1 MLDRIKDA
9 CRCYVAPYC
18 NVSGDHSW
26 KRCRQLPSRA
36 TLYARFRAEKSL
48 NGFQQIQPRALAATG
63 QRPDVMGGADA
74 RAACRTKTVGLQRRP
89 FTRRRKNDLPVR
101 GPGRRCSSATPRAKL
116 SPTEVDTDIGCN
128 AIVLLE
134 PLAEASGDRHLAAC
148 AEIRG
153 IAPGDS
159 TLRKQYRRAE
169 QTNLRLSTQILWPA
183 QRFPRR

>member
-1 MLDRIKDA
+1 RRHGGCGCARRMSYENGRPSAAAVHASEKE
-9 CRCYVAPYC
+9 RSP
-18 NVSGDHSW
+18 
-26 KRCRQLPSRA
+26 RQ
-36 TLYARFRAEKSL
+36 
-48 NGFQQIQPRALAATG
+48 
-63 QRPDVMGGADA
+63 
-74 RAACRTKTVGLQRRP
+74 
-89 FTRRRKNDLPVR
+89 

-169 QTNLRLSTQILWPA
+169 QTNLRA
-183 QRFPRR
+183 CA